1 MSAPTYQVERGHL
14 DEAVNQ
20 FGEDR
25 RTHAFSAGWIGLC
38 EGWRFDQAEEVT
50 PGVLVV
56 GN

>member
-1 MSAPTYQVERGHL
+1 MSTPTYQVKRWHL

-20 FGEDR
+20 LGEDR
-25 RTHAFSAGWIGLC
+25 SAHAFSARWVGLR
-38 EGWRFDQAEEVT
+38 EGWRFNQPEEVT

>member
-20 FGEDR
+20 LGEDR
-25 RTHAFSAGWIGLC
+25 SAHAFSARWVSLH

>member
-1 MSAPTYQVERGHL
+1 MSVSTYQIERWHL

-20 FGEDR
+20 LGEDR
-25 RTHAFSAGWIGLC
+25 SAHAFSAGWVGLR

-56 GN
+56 CH